1 MAPYLCSRFCIF
13 DRPILE
19 EYVSQVEG
27 GPHLLQSCFRV
38 ARDDIP
44 LAARD
49 MHFSFESFAITSA
62 LAISIFYGHPPR
74 HIL

>member
-1 MAPYLCSRFCIF
+1 
-13 DRPILE
+13 
-19 EYVSQVEG
+19 
-27 GPHLLQSCFRV
+27 
-38 ARDDIP
+38 
-44 LAARD
+44 